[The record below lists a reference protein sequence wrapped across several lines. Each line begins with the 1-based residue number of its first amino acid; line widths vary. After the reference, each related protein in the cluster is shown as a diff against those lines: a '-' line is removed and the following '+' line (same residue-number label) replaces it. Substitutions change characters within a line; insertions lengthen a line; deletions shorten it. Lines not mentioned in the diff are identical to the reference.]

1 MHAVT
6 KAQGLLVSALVL
18 WSGCQALC
26 QAPMMPLTWFE
37 STTDPGFLAF
47 SSQSPVL
54 QAQDLCFLECK
65 AWATLHGNYLGC
77 LLKSRFLGLLQTESF
92 EFLGPGHV
100 LSASTLVTDML
111 PRE

>member
-1 MHAVT
+1 MRAVT

-18 WSGCQALC
+18 WSGCRALC

-37 STTDPGFLAF
+37 SALLGLGLHPGFLAF
-47 SSQSPVL
+47 SSQCPVL

-77 LLKSRFLGLLQTESF
+77 LLKSI
-92 EFLGPGHV
+92 FLGP
-100 LSASTLVTDML
+100 APD
-111 PRE
+111 